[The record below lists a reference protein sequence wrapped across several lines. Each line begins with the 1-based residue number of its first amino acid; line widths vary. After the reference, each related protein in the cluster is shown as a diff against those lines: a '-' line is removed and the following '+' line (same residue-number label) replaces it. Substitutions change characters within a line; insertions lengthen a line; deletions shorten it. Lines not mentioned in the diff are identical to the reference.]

1 MRKDGLLARKLS
13 LRSVDGD
20 FTRAMNNNSSSSSRW
35 NSGSSFCDG
44 NRREGMKTKPKR
56 KRKALCCVP
65 GSFSPSLATPQLLTV
80 GCVMCC
86 TNRKRDREFRSGV
99 GWSVGNA
106 DDVERT
112 NDSCVL
118 SLRWCCCC
126 CCWLVTTTLS
136 IFSLHVGLFSAHA
149 VLLTPR
155 VRSAEE

>member
-1 MRKDGLLARKLS
+1 MREEGLLARKLS
-13 LRSVDGD
+13 LPNVDGD
-20 FTRAMNNNSSSSSRW
+20 FSRAMNNNSSSSSRW
-35 NSGSSFCDG
+35 NSGSSFCG
-44 NRREGMKTKPKR
+44 RRRSKRRNENKTEKK
-56 KRKALCCVP
+56 KKSVVLCAWLFL
-65 GSFSPSLATPQLLTV
+65 SFTPTPQLLTV

-99 GWSVGNA
+99 GRSVGNA

-118 SLRWCCCC
+118 SLRWCC